1 MASFDITVYGAEK
14 RGKGWRKRR
23 RRMEEAGKKYHVKEL
38 LNIIIFGLISSKFVK
53 SKKQTNEQKYQTNK
67 QIEKNLNPQTQNRN

>member
-1 MASFDITVYGAEK
+1 MEK
-14 RGKGWRKRR
+14 
-23 RRMEEAGKKYHVKEL
+23 AGKKYHVKEL

-67 QIEKNLNPQTQNRN
+67 QIEKNSIPKPRIEIKVIFKLIVMSSSNSRRTSSQ